1 VKTQHTSN
9 GDGPN
14 RIAMISTPQG
24 DELGS
29 PRLRCQALAP
39 ILKGDLHRHFDGA
52 RPVTT
57 KEDMF
62 QSSRSQSRQSLG
74 KLNGNGMTHPQI
86 RDMGYFVQLITN
98 RLIDRRMPVSV
109 HVAPKGAGSVKKS
122 STMYILQPAT
132 FGRLNDK
139 TIIVRHLRE
148 RMPNDSAI

>member
-1 VKTQHTSN
+1 
-9 GDGPN
+9 
-14 RIAMISTPQG
+14 
-24 DELGS
+24 
-29 PRLRCQALAP
+29 
-39 ILKGDLHRHFDGA
+39 
-52 RPVTT
+52 
-57 KEDMF
+57 
-62 QSSRSQSRQSLG
+62 
-74 KLNGNGMTHPQI
+74 MTHPQI

-109 HVAPKGAGSVKKS
+109 HVAPKGTGSVKKS